1 MVWLVAD
8 CGLLSYQITQNYK
21 RVVTLQLCTN
31 TAINYTT
38 GYATF
43 LIMGKNEQIDKL
55 SKKYVK
61 LSAKEIAY
69 AKRVHKRHL
78 RRIAKDIDKPNPQHN
93 RYSGWIG

>member
-1 MVWLVAD
+1 MQ
-8 CGLLSYQITQNYK
+8 YINIT
-21 RVVTLQLCTN
+21 TN
-31 TAINYTT
+31 TRITATVCQ
-38 GYATF
+38 ATF

>member
-1 MVWLVAD
+1 
-8 CGLLSYQITQNYK
+8 
-21 RVVTLQLCTN
+21 
-31 TAINYTT
+31 
-38 GYATF
+38 
-43 LIMGKNEQIDKL
+43 MGKNEQIDKL